1 MPPNHF
7 ESEVESF
14 LEGSHGDRTHIKRAD
29 HHTVTPLCGT
39 LLTSACPISTV
50 RTGSA
55 SCHRNRISRCSLTES
70 ASTNFDAHSPAPQ
83 GRKVDVSPTHFVHP
97 QSWPPTTLNQTFSH
111 HKAERSGS
119 DQLFLSFNP
128 RARGRLSD
136 KKIAGTKRSR
146 RLPVGVAGFEPTAS
160 SSRTKRA
167 TKLRHTPVPFEYS
180 VSSPIIPNGD
190 QASGISVSHAA
201 LDWSV
206 GGCLARNRR
215 DANTLATP
223 GIHMSR
229 RPVYVCGYAGYTCR
243 SDASGRVAM
252 RTFA

>member
-39 LLTSACPISTV
+39 LLRQETHPGAWPRYQSAARQLSGTRCNATSACPISTV

-83 GRKVDVSPTHFVHP
+83 SRKVDISPTHFVHP

-111 HKAERSGS
+111 RKAERSGS

-128 RARGRLSD
+128 KTRIR
-136 KKIAGTKRSR
+136 
-146 RLPVGVAGFEPTAS
+146 
-160 SSRTKRA
+160 
-167 TKLRHTPVPFEYS
+167 
-180 VSSPIIPNGD
+180 
-190 QASGISVSHAA
+190 
-201 LDWSV
+201 
-206 GGCLARNRR
+206 
-215 DANTLATP
+215 
-223 GIHMSR
+223 
-229 RPVYVCGYAGYTCR
+229 
-243 SDASGRVAM
+243 
-252 RTFA
+252 